1 MNKRVLIAL
10 GSILGLIIVIVVF
23 IVIVNS
29 RSKAPAVTENNN
41 PETTQNNTENQ
52 NPAASPDQ
60 LTKLSDGAVLAPIL
74 SYDGKASWFF
84 TADGHLYKLNLSTGL
99 KQEYLLPTYLNVTDA
114 IWPLNGN
121 DFIVVT
127 GTGATKTF
135 NYYNAETK
143 AFSEYP
149 SNVKSVDFTPDGKHV
164 IYNWV
169 SGAKSTLSLADPDLK
184 NFQNVLDLPAGGLTL
199 KVSALGN
206 KVFAYDH
213 ANSQDGKLNLVNL
226 DSKKLVTLRTS
237 QDNAVLWSPDG
248 KKFVY
253 NRDPDGKTENNSLW
267 LGDSEE
273 VTNRQLN
280 ISGAVS
286 KVVFDQSGKYLFVAS
301 VGLDDQTESIWKI
314 DLQSLQKTKVF
325 KVKDLVTKI
334 DASDLLISPDAQI
347 LYFKNADGY
356 LYSVMLSSEVK

>member
-29 RSKAPAVTENNN
+29 RSKAPSVTDQNTDQTNQDTN
-41 PETTQNNTENQ
+41 QTTPKTN
-52 NPAASPDQ
+52 PDQ
-60 LTKLSDGAVLAPIL
+60 LTKISDASVIAPIL

-84 TADGHLYKLNLSTGL
+84 TVDGHLYKLNLSTGL
-99 KQEYLLPTYLNVTDA
+99 KQEYLLPTYLGITDA

-127 GTGATKTF
+127 GTGASKVF
-135 NYYNAETK
+135 NYYNSETK
-143 AFSEYP
+143 VFSEYP
-149 SNVKSVDFTPDGKHV
+149 SNVKAVDFTPDGKHV
-164 IYNWV
+164 VYNWV
-169 SGAKSTLSLADPDLK
+169 SGAKSTLSIADPNLK

-213 ANSQDGKLNLVNL
+213 ANSQDGRLNLINL
-226 DSKKLVTLRTS
+226 DSKKLVTIRTS
-237 QDNAVLWSPDG
+237 QDNEVVWSPDG

-253 NRDPDGKTENNSLW
+253 NRDPDGKTKDNSLW

-273 VTNRQLN
+273 VTNKKLN
-280 ISGAVS
+280 INGGVS
-286 KVVFDQSGKYLFVAS
+286 KVVFDQSGENLYVSA
-301 VGLDDQTESIWKI
+301 VGIDDQTESIWKI
-314 DLQSLQKTKVF
+314 DLQTLQKTKVF
-325 KVKDLVTKI
+325 KVKDLITKI
-334 DASDLLISPDAQI
+334 DASDLLISPDSQT
-347 LYFKNADGY
+347 LYFKNSDGF
-356 LYSVMLSSEVK
+356 LYSVTLSKEVK

>member
-29 RSKAPAVTENNN
+29 RSKAPTATENNT
-41 PETTQNNTENQ
+41 ETTQNNTENQ
-52 NPAASPDQ
+52 KPAASPDQ

-84 TADGHLYKLNLSTGL
+84 TTDGHLYKLNLSTGL

-121 DFIVVT
+121 DFIVIT

-184 NFQNVLDLPAGGLTL
+184 NYQNIVDLPTGGLTL

-213 ANSQDGKLNLVNL
+213 ANSDDGKLNLVDL
-226 DSKKLVTLRTS
+226 DSKKLVTIRTGG
-237 QDNAVLWSPDG
+237 DNSVLWSPDG

-253 NRDPDGKTENNSLW
+253 NRDPDGKTKDNILW

-273 VTNRQLN
+273 VTNKQLN
-280 ISGAVS
+280 IRGYVS
-286 KVVFDQSGKYLFVAS
+286 QAVFDQSGRYLFVSA

-314 DLQSLQKTKVF
+314 DTQTLQKTKVF
-325 KVKDLVTKI
+325 KVKDLVTTINAKN
-334 DASDLLISPDAQI
+334 LLISPDAQI